1 MPKHRNMRTTTP
13 GNDRTKRGSSVL
25 KIEIFFVSL
34 DAICTYTYNAYA
46 RMKKILIC
54 ILLIF
59 CGLLTAERSYAQ
71 YYSWGADPTS
81 FKWRQMRGEKYRV
94 VYPDTARNT
103 AERMMY
109 YLDAVSE
116 DISYGYIH
124 PQMSI
129 PFVVHP
135 ENMLSNGLVM
145 WLPKRVEFLSTPL
158 INGYSMP
165 WVKQLVAHEYRHA
178 VQYNNLNRG
187 IVKALSYI
195 IGQQSSTIGL
205 LFMPLWMMEGDAVMN
220 ETEMST
226 FGRGLQPSF
235 SMGYRAY
242 GDITTEFKSRDKW
255 FCGSYKDYIPSHY
268 NLGYFMCRYGYS
280 AYGAILGNDM
290 AEITARRPW
299 MVVSNSWVFKKLYG
313 TTQPRLFSDTFR
325 TLNEHWMSLPDIE
338 QTTEQIAIPEPQSY
352 TTYSYPMATPEGK
365 IIALKEDLD
374 TPQRFVVIDPQSGKE
389 QRLYYTGIVSTRP
402 MLDGYGRLWW
412 TEYRRSP
419 LFAQKVASKLYFL
432 NTHTGKKQRIKSQA
446 NILYPTP
453 TLKAGIAWVEFTADG
468 TYHIVHNP
476 GSEASYRISMEC
488 GKEVH
493 GLAWDNATEALYI
506 LVTDDDGMHI
516 ARIERDAIVPIT
528 RPAYTTL
535 SDLNAKDGKLY
546 FGSIASGRDELH
558 CLDIATN
565 QEYQLSESSYGSF
578 SPAPYD
584 SERVVATSY
593 DKRGYLPVMQR
604 MDSTRR
610 VEYRPHPE
618 QQLLP
623 QIKPWGV
630 VNLDTVRFDRVAK
643 DSVKVK
649 HPERRFSRIGHAIN
663 IHSWAPASYNPYEI
677 VEESKVAFNLGA
689 TIIAQNLLSTA
700 EGFLTWGWNRDEGS
714 VFKGTFRYY
723 GLGVSLWFSGTY
735 GGTQNVHTIYY
746 YDPETQEIVFPH
758 PPKRDRYYSL
768 SAGATLPLLFQRGYH
783 TSQLT
788 LSTAWNFSNGMTANV
803 DKITINGGKIT
814 NLETIGYSE
823 GVHQLSLGVGFS
835 DQVRMSHRDFL
846 PPWAVALSASY
857 TLNPTT
863 DDFGHLAVLY
873 GKVYTPGF
881 AKHHSL
887 SLAASY
893 QTSIG
898 GFQSDYILSGLAFKS
913 TRLLPRGFSSY
924 DIYNKNYFA
933 ASLNYQL
940 PVCYPDGGWGGVI
953 YFKRIRLNIGGD
965 YASFRKPEFD
975 NLGTIV
981 EPRRKLWAY
990 GGDIIVD
997 FNLFSMPHSA
1007 TMTATLSLYGKGSN
1021 IPLPKKNK
1029 FYVNFGLGLP
1039 F

>member
-1 MPKHRNMRTTTP
+1 M
-13 GNDRTKRGSSVL
+13 
-25 KIEIFFVSL
+25 
-34 DAICTYTYNAYA
+34 
-46 RMKKILIC
+46 
-54 ILLIF
+54 
-59 CGLLTAERSYAQ
+59 
-71 YYSWGADPTS
+71 
-81 FKWRQMRGEKYRV
+81 
-94 VYPDTARNT
+94 
-103 AERMMY
+103 
-109 YLDAVSE
+109 
-116 DISYGYIH
+116 
-124 PQMSI
+124 
-129 PFVVHP
+129 
-135 ENMLSNGLVM
+135 
-145 WLPKRVEFLSTPL
+145 
-158 INGYSMP
+158 
-165 WVKQLVAHEYRHA
+165 
-178 VQYNNLNRG
+178 
-187 IVKALSYI
+187 
-195 IGQQSSTIGL
+195 
-205 LFMPLWMMEGDAVMN
+205 
-220 ETEMST
+220 
-226 FGRGLQPSF
+226 
-235 SMGYRAY
+235 
-242 GDITTEFKSRDKW
+242 
-255 FCGSYKDYIPSHY
+255 
-268 NLGYFMCRYGYS
+268 
-280 AYGAILGNDM
+280 
-290 AEITARRPW
+290 
-299 MVVSNSWVFKKLYG
+299 
-313 TTQPRLFSDTFR
+313 
-325 TLNEHWMSLPDIE
+325 
-338 QTTEQIAIPEPQSY
+338 
-352 TTYSYPMATPEGK
+352 
-365 IIALKEDLD
+365 
-374 TPQRFVVIDPQSGKE
+374 
-389 QRLYYTGIVSTRP
+389 
-402 MLDGYGRLWW
+402 
-412 TEYRRSP
+412 
-419 LFAQKVASKLYFL
+419 
-432 NTHTGKKQRIKSQA
+432 
-446 NILYPTP
+446 
-453 TLKAGIAWVEFTADG
+453 AWVEDTIDAR
-468 TYHIVHNP
+468 YHIIV
-476 GSEASYRISMEC
+476 EAGTEHSRRTTLPQGVEI
-488 GKEVH
+488 H
-493 GLAWDNATEALYI
+493 GLAYDNTTEALYAI
-506 LVTDDDGMHI
+506 ITDDEGMHI
-516 ARIERDAIVPIT
+516 ARHTESGTESVT
-528 RPAYTTL
+528 RAAYTTL
-535 SDLNAKDGKLY
+535 SNLRASNGKLY

-558 CLDIATN
+558 SLDLSTGK
-565 QEYQLSESSYGSF
+565 EYQLSSSQYGSF

-584 SERVVATSY
+584 KEHVVATSY
-593 DKRGYLPVMQR
+593 DKRGYLPVLQR
-604 MDSTRR
+604 ITTDNE

-618 QQLLP
+618 AMLLP
-623 QIKPWGV
+623 ESKPWGV
-630 VNLDTVRFDRVAK
+630 INLDTVRFDSVAA
-643 DSVKVK
+643 DSIAVK
-649 HPERRFSRIGHAIN
+649 HPKRRFSRIGHAIN

-746 YDPETQEIVFPH
+746 YDPEKQEIVFPH

-788 LSTAWNFSNGMTANV
+788 LSTSWNFSNGMTANV

-835 DQVRMSHRDFL
+835 NQVRMSHRDFL

-913 TRLLPRGFSSY
+913 TRLLPRGFTSY
-924 DIYNKNYFA
+924 DIYNKDYFA

-1007 TMTATLSLYGKGSN
+1007 TMTATLSLYGKGAN